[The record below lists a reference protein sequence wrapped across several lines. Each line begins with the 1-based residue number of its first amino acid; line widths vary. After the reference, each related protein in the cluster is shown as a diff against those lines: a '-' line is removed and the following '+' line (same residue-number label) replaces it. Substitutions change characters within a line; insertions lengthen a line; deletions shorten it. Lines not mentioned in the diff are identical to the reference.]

1 MVWIG
6 LSLTL
11 GSPEGTTTLARL
23 SALGINLTT
32 IALMALLTYATRL
45 RRRAP

>member
-6 LSLTL
+6 LSLTRD
-11 GSPEGTTTLARL
+11 SPEGTTTLAHL

-32 IALMALLTYATRL
+32 IALMALLT
-45 RRRAP
+45 